1 MVAYL
6 RLPIVQP
13 LNAPIQQ
20 ASASVWLEAKPRFGE
35 ISSATVS
42 MSLDTMYSSVEPA
55 PLRAR
60 VREAYVA
67 VFKNGWEARVG
78 QQIVPWGNADIWNPT
93 DFLSAKDY
101 GFFAVD
107 SEARRLGNIDVWAS
121 WTPAGGESP
130 WQLTL
135 VWAPILEG
143 STLLIPAGLI
153 PTGVTVAPTVSPSYT
168 LDNSEAAARIAYRGK
183 EWDAAITGFTG
194 FNHDPEY
201 VLQSLSAESVV
212 VAQTY
217 RRILAAGGEASV
229 SLGKWVL
236 RLEGAYVAT
245 ENALDSDHAVQ
256 PSHIDAIVG
265 VERPFGDR
273 LRANLQ
279 GFMRYY
285 PSYDVAPAAS
295 DPITSAVQGQIIT
308 TNELLQNF
316 QHPFNP
322 GATLRLTWT
331 SVGGTLE
338 LEGVVVVNLASEFDS
353 WSCIAR
359 PLVTYHATD
368 ALRLSLGAE
377 YFGGSRSTPLGAL
390 RDFSGGFLGGDYRF

>member
-1 MVAYL
+1 V
-6 RLPIVQP
+6 RVPIVQP

-20 ASASVWLEAKPRFGE
+20 ASASLWLEARPHFGE

-42 MSLDTMYSSVEPA
+42 MSLDAMDSSVEPE

-67 VFKNGWEARVG
+67 VFKDGWEARLG

-93 DFLSAKDY
+93 DFLSARDY

-107 SEARRLGNIDVWAS
+107 SEARRLGNLDLWAS

-130 WQLTL
+130 WQLTV
-135 VWAPILEG
+135 VWAPVLEG

-153 PTGVTVAPTVSPSYT
+153 PAGVTVTPTVSPSYT
-168 LDNSEAAARIAYRGK
+168 LDNSEVAARVAFRGSG
-183 EWDAAITGFTG
+183 WDAALVGFRG

-201 VLQSLSAESVV
+201 IEQSASTQAVV

-217 RRILAAGGEASV
+217 RHILAAGGEASV
-229 SLGKWVL
+229 SPGKWVL
-236 RLEGAYVAT
+236 RAEGAYVAT
-245 ENALDSDHAVQ
+245 ENAIDGNHAVQ

-273 LRANLQ
+273 LRVNLQ

-285 PSYDVAPAAS
+285 PSFDVGPPAGA
-295 DPITSAVQGQIIT
+295 DPVTAAVQGQIIT
-308 TNELLQNF
+308 VNELLQNF
-316 QHPFNP
+316 QHPWNP
-322 GATLRLTWT
+322 GGTLRLTWT
-331 SVGGTLE
+331 SPGGTLE
-338 LEGVVVVNLASEFDS
+338 LEGVVVVNFASAFDS
-353 WSCIAR
+353 WNCIAR

-368 ALRLSLGAE
+368 ALRFSLGAE
-377 YFGGSRSTPLGAL
+377 YFGGARDTPLGAL